1 MNILPNRLLGVVG
14 EHEDFPVENLSKS
27 HCNTYL
33 ASCSHDQKIK
43 FWNIED
49 IPSIKVDANQKAKK
63 AKNKVLGAAVAKDDF
78 FADMV
83 EGTEDQNTN
92 NNDDD
97 DDSDDDSSDDDASSD
112 DDSKANEGNNIDD
125 DVDGD
130 SGLDDDSDNDDD
142 DINDDSLNND
152 NIGDESSDGDDH
164 GSNDEDEEEAQ
175 NG

>member
-1 MNILPNRLLGVVG
+1 MNILPNRLLGTVG

-49 IPSIKVDANQKAKK
+49 IPSIKVDANEKAKK
-63 AKNKVLGAAVAKDDF
+63 AKNKVLGAAVAKDNF

-92 NNDDD
+92 ND

-112 DDSKANEGNNIDD
+112 DDSKVNEDNNNGDEGDD
-125 DVDGD
+125 NDD
-130 SGLDDDSDNDDD
+130 SGLDGDSDND

-152 NIGDESSDGDDH
+152 NVGDESSDGDDQE
-164 GSNDEDEEEAQ
+164 SNEEEEEQ